1 MVSLL
6 TWYNESSKQ
15 IKLKHGYWQTEYWCD
30 CIYDDE
36 SLICNKIKGLLLY
49 VEKKKE
55 EKIREGERGSTSYK
69 LNIMDEFSEKN

>member
-1 MVSLL
+1 
-6 TWYNESSKQ
+6 
-15 IKLKHGYWQTEYWCD
+15 
-30 CIYDDE
+30 
-36 SLICNKIKGLLLY
+36 LLY